1 MKILNQSELTKV
13 LNENKK
19 VYVQFSASW
28 CGPCKALTKYID
40 DNRSQFEEIVF
51 CKVDVES
58 CDQGLL
64 SDYRVTS
71 LPKSV
76 LFLEQEKIGEYLGF
90 NPAKFANMVELY
102 DTGGL

>member
-51 CKVDVES
+51 CKSE
-58 CDQGLL
+58 
-64 SDYRVTS
+64 
-71 LPKSV
+71 
-76 LFLEQEKIGEYLGF
+76 
-90 NPAKFANMVELY
+90 
-102 DTGGL
+102 